1 MTVQNFTYT
10 FEIKKNLFS
19 YEMLI
24 IISVDSSLL

>member
-10 FEIKKNLFS
+10 FEIQKFGFY
-19 YEMLI
+19 YEMFI

>member
-10 FEIKKNLFS
+10 LKKKID
-19 YEMLI
+19 YEMFI